1 MFLFSLFGDF
11 IDSVEL
17 QVSMLSVRTPGSTQ
31 LTGNVRSRL
40 TLLMTYE
47 GLEGGIST
55 TSPRHFD
62 LRGSQTRSE
71 NCKCG
76 WGPSTWQ

>member
-17 QVSMLSVRTPGSTQ
+17 KASMLFVRTPGSTR

-40 TLLMTYE
+40 RY
-47 GLEGGIST
+47 
-55 TSPRHFD
+55 
-62 LRGSQTRSE
+62 
-71 NCKCG
+71 
-76 WGPSTWQ
+76 